1 MRRSLSL
8 SSLLSL
14 LTIVTPI
21 IINRSIR
28 MSSSSSSSSSRGIF
42 ILFEGVDRC
51 GKSTQASLL
60 ASHLASLPLPPP
72 SSSSS
77 STTASSSS
85 ELIRFPDRTSAIGQL
100 INSYLT
106 SVSDLSDRTIHLL
119 FSANR
124 WEASSSLEKKLLN
137 GTSLVCDRYAYS
149 GVAFTSAKGLNIN
162 WCKSCDIGLP
172 APDAIIYLDITPE
185 NAALRG
191 NYGEE
196 RYEKID
202 FQIKVREKFMLLK
215 EEDEGKLPWYV
226 LDATKS
232 IDELQKEIQIIANKV
247 LEDNKHKEIKSLWT

>member
-1 MRRSLSL
+1 MRKSYSL
-8 SSLLSL
+8 SLLSL
-14 LTIVTPI
+14 FTSLVYPPI
-21 IINRSIR
+21 INSIR
-28 MSSSSSSSSSRGIF
+28 LSMSSSSSISSRGIF

-60 ASHLASLPLPPP
+60 ASSLD
-72 SSSSS
+72 SS
-77 STTASSSS
+77 STVLTSIDKKA
-85 ELIRFPDRTSAIGQL
+85 ELIRFPNRTSAIGQL

-106 SVSDLSDRTIHLL
+106 STSDLSDRTIHLL

-124 WEASSSLEKKLLN
+124 WEAAKDIEKKLSD
-137 GTSLVCDRYAYS
+137 GISLVCDRYAYS
-149 GVAFTSAKGLNIN
+149 GVAFTAAKGLNID
-162 WCKSCDIGLP
+162 WCKSCDVGLP

-202 FQIKVREKFMLLK
+202 FQIKVREKFMTLK
-215 EEDEGKLPWYV
+215 EEDESKGKLPWFV

-232 IDELQKEIQIIANKV
+232 IEELQVEIQNIAKKIQEENK
-247 LEDNKHKEIKSLWT
+247 DKEIKTLWT

>member
-1 MRRSLSL
+1 MRKSYLLSLSL
-8 SSLLSL
+8 FSI
-14 LTIVTPI
+14 LTTPGI
-21 IINRSIR
+21 SNSIR
-28 MSSSSSSSSSRGIF
+28 MSSSASSSSSRGIF

-60 ASHLASLPLPPP
+60 ASHLAS

-77 STTASSSS
+77 SVLTNIDKKA

-106 SVSDLSDRTIHLL
+106 STSDLSDRTIHLL

-124 WEASSSLEKKLLN
+124 WEAAKELERKLAS
-137 GTSLVCDRYAYS
+137 GCSLVCDRYAYS
-149 GVAFTSAKGLNIN
+149 GVAFTSAKGLNID
-162 WCKSCDIGLP
+162 WCKSCDVGLP

-202 FQIKVREKFMLLK
+202 FQIKVREKFMTLK

-232 IDELQKEIQIIANKV
+232 IDELQEEIQNIAKKV
-247 LEDNKHKEIKSLWT
+247 LEDNKDKQVKSLWTE